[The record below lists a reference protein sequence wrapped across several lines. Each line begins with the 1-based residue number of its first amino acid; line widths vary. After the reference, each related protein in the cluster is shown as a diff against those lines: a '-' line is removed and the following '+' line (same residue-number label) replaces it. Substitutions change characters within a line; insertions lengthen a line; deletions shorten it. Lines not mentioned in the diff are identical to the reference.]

1 MLYVYL
7 TNRTKVQII
16 INKLSFGE
24 ISFAVRNIIRSF
36 ANNKQ
41 KEKRK
46 MIQKNYSEE
55 QERMARFAKAMGHPA
70 RMAILQFLARQ
81 ESCFFGDIHEELP
94 IAKATVSQH
103 LKELKD
109 AGLIQGEIEA
119 PKVKYCINREN
130 WEIARR
136 MFADFFGQPL
146 CKKEGCCR

>member
-16 INKLSFGE
+16 INKLCFGE

-36 ANNKQ
+36 ANNKR

-46 MIQKNYSEE
+46 MIQKKYSEE

-130 WEIARR
+130 WDIARR